1 MKTLWALLPS
11 AAKAIFQVILFFVSL
26 GWLAYGAVIVIV
38 KAEGKEIKEQV
49 LQIRKVDI
57 EHIDKRF
64 DQVIREIRKE
74 K

>member
-38 KAEGKEIKEQV
+38 KAEGKDIKEQV
-49 LQIRKVDI
+49 MQVRKVDI
-57 EHIDKRF
+57 EHLDKRF
-64 DQVIREIRKE
+64 DRIERLIKE
-74 K
+74 N